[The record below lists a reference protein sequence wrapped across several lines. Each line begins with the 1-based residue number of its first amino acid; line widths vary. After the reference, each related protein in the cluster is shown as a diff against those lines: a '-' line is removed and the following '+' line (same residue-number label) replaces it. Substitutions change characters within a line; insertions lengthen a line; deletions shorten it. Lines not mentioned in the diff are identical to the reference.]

1 MQVQTLSNSAE
12 YRIANIR
19 KAIETLETLLDQAE
33 STVFY
38 NDLSLA
44 LKNCKKKLS
53 EIPGNKP

>member
-1 MQVQTLSNSAE
+1 VQTLSNSAE
-12 YRIANIR
+12 NRIANIR
-19 KAIETLETLLDQAE
+19 KAIETLETLLDQTE